1 MSNALRNWEIKSGFP
16 FGEGLT
22 LEELADGAGDILLDM
37 PKIIATAKAE
47 ALRAAKEAIKLDLQ
61 TFRDCGRKDIKGH
74 VRAIMLIDELLA
86 NKEGKNGYVELR

>member
-37 PKIIATAKAE
+37 PKIIATARAE
-47 ALRAAKEAIKLDLQ
+47 ALREAAERVTEEWLTTNAWRGDITLAVVRTAI
-61 TFRDCGRKDIKGH
+61 
-74 VRAIMLIDELLA
+74 LA
-86 NKEGKNGYVELR
+86 DKQESK